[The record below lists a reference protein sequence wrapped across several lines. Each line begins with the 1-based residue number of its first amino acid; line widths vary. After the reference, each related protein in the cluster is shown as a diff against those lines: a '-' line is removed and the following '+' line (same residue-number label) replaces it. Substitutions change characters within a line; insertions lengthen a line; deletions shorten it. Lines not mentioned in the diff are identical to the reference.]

1 VTVPVYYVTYI
12 DPKTGFLKRE
22 DTEDHRT
29 LQKRVAELV
38 SQGVTILATGQYR
51 RPGEE

>member
-12 DPKTGFLKRE
+12 DPRTGFMRRE
-22 DTEDHRT
+22 ETESHQS

-38 SQGVTILATGQYR
+38 AQGVTILATGQYR